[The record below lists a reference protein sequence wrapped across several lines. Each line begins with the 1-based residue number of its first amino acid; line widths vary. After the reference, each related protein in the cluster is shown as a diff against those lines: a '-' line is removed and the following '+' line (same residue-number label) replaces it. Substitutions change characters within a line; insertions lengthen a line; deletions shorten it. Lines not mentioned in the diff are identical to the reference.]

1 MRARTI
7 TLSIAILLCIVITGG
22 YSVTLYHDV
31 QKRLSEWKVSARETL
46 VEALQIEV
54 RKRSDIPVDMLTV
67 NPAKAQTFEEN
78 APDSVTLISKYGK
91 KTYAIPREKFA
102 HSLVKERKKR
112 MLLSVLLE
120 KYPVSVDTL
129 NQNWDS
135 LLLAKKIAANTYIRY
150 SITDLQE
157 YTTTTYS
164 RKYRQNLQADSLT
177 PCYMGFRCEAEVTG
191 FVLYR
196 WWQMID
202 GWQWGLLVLPW
213 IGLCIF
219 MFAYR
224 RIISFF
230 KEKFKEKEVVIH
242 EKETIIEKEVH
253 VTDVGAKTINIYR
266 FEDGTNFDPVKRIL
280 RRGDKEKKVAP
291 QITILLK
298 LFLLSE
304 NLCLKEDEIYKEM
317 WKGGGAPTQ
326 LSSLIL
332 RLRNTL
338 KEISDIT
345 VIYDGNKT
353 YQLKK
358 AHSIEKNDDYSKE
371 ISTRQPSVTESN
383 KA

>member
-112 MLLSVLLE
+112 MLLSMLLE

-164 RKYRQNLQADSLT
+164 RKYRQNPQADSLT
-177 PCYMGFRCEAEVTG
+177 PCYMGYRCEVEAAG

>member
-22 YSVTLYHDV
+22 YSATLYHDV

-129 NQNWDS
+129 NRNWDS
-135 LLLAKKIAANTYIRY
+135 LLLAKKIVADTYIRY

-164 RKYRQNLQADSLT
+164 RKYRQNPQADSLT
-177 PCYMGFRCEAEVTG
+177 PCYMGYRCEVEAAG

-253 VTDVGAKTINIYR
+253 VTDVRAKTIDIYR